1 MYAICVY
8 IARKGRA
15 MLIPIKNHNT
25 ADSREAGFIKAAY
38 KRTGPFGVF
47 LLLLLITGYVYI
59 CRFKEGGSHAFCY
72 IVLPVL
78 AGAFASYIFRK
89 IGILESISVSSS
101 KTRAL
106 FLAIFTAHIPLMGL
120 LGMPNDFAPE
130 MMLLC
135 IPSVYSLYISVIPS
149 SKGLLKAIACALFW
163 AGAVSLCILRP
174 TPFVGDGVFCIYVS
188 ILLIT
193 LFAIKN
199 NRFGHKNKGKKYFYI
214 LMGFAVSYFILT
226 RITCI
231 TPFSG
236 TIAFADISTVS
247 ASEVIQNVGIL
258 PALLLC
264 AVYLA
269 VIICGFTLAA
279 EKPHA
284 LKYIAI
290 GVATSFALMFLLN
303 ILAAT
308 KVLSTSFGLPILE
321 CTELST
327 SFIVLF
333 IMIILSPNDLSAH
346 AFVDSCLYETPYT
359 GKFRDAAYSKGRL
372 LIVQGPTGSGK
383 TQYLREQMEK
393 EPGNVLVFTIETVYD
408 RFMRSVHDGSLLVNT
423 SPELVFP
430 EIMENSISL
439 IQIDDVDMII
449 SGRPT
454 TQRVLGHLLN
464 LLMIDWG
471 ISITLAGIDL
481 KERVPVL
488 WDELTNSNKEYFC
501 GAVSYIEL

>member
-1 MYAICVY
+1 
-8 IARKGRA
+8 

-25 ADSREAGFIKAAY
+25 ADSRESGFIKAAY
-38 KRTGPFGVF
+38 KRTGPFGLFV
-47 LLLLLITGYVYI
+47 LLLLITGYAYI

-72 IVLPVL
+72 IVLPIL

-89 IGILESISVSSS
+89 IGILESIAVSSS
-101 KTRAL
+101 KTRAV
-106 FLAIFTAHIPLMGL
+106 FLIIFTAHIPLMSL

-135 IPSVYSLYISVIPS
+135 IPSVYSLYICVIPS
-149 SKGLLKAIACALFW
+149 SKGLLKFFACALFW
-163 AGAVSLCILRP
+163 AGTVGLCILRP
-174 TPFVGDGVFCIYVS
+174 TPFVGDGVFCIHVS
-188 ILLIT
+188 MLLIT
-193 LFAIKN
+193 LFAIKY

-214 LMGFAVSYFILT
+214 LMGFAISYFVLT
-226 RITCI
+226 RIICI
-231 TPFSG
+231 TLFSG
-236 TIAFADISTVS
+236 AIAFADISTAS

-258 PALLLC
+258 PVLLLC

-269 VIICGFTLAA
+269 VIIFGFTLAV

-284 LKYIAI
+284 MKYIAI
-290 GVATSFALMFLLN
+290 GVTTSFALIFLLN

-308 KVLSTSFGLPILE
+308 KVLSTNFGLPILE

-327 SFIVLF
+327 SFIMLF
-333 IMIILSPNDLSAH
+333 TMIILSPNDLSAH
-346 AFVDSCLYETPYT
+346 AFVDSCLYESPYT
-359 GKFRDAAYSKGRL
+359 GNFRDAAYSKGRL

-383 TQYLREQMEK
+383 TSYLREQMEK
-393 EPGNVLVFTIETVYD
+393 EPGNVLYFTIETIYD
-408 RFMRSVHDGSLLVNT
+408 RFTQSIHDCCLLVNT
-423 SPELVFP
+423 SPEVIFP
-430 EIMENSISL
+430 EIQEETSISL

-464 LLMIDWG
+464 LLMADWG
-471 ISITLAGIDL
+471 ISVTIAGIDL

-501 GAVSYIEL
+501 GAVSYVDI